1 MHVWLIIEDLWR
13 CMSCVLSI
21 RNAISPSYILQVLL
35 ILRGHQ
41 ANVWVCDHF
50 ESGCMKK
57 EKRKKEKGK
66 RKKEKWT

>member
-1 MHVWLIIEDLWR
+1 
-13 CMSCVLSI
+13 MSCVVFLK
-21 RNAISPSYILQVLL
+21 NAISPSYILHVLL

-66 RKKEKWT
+66 KKKRKDGHRKLRYSP